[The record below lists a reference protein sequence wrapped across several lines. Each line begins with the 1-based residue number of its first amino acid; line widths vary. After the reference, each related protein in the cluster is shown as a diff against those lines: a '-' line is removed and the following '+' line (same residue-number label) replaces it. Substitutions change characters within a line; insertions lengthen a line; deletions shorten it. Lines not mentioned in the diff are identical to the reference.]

1 MNIKPTSPVWDF
13 PTRLFHWL
21 LAVLVAF
28 SWYSAEFS
36 TSLDARDW
44 HAYSGYAILGLVIF
58 RVIWGFIGGR
68 YARFCNFLRGP
79 GQIISY
85 LRGRDTE
92 SVSRGHNPLGA
103 LSVIG
108 LLLLLLVQTVTGLMS
123 NDDILFE
130 GPLFHLVDKETS
142 DLLTTIHHY
151 CWSVLRVLIVIHI
164 VAVLAYLVIKRDNLI
179 LPMITGRKTGE
190 ASADGPPVI
199 MPVHRAIA
207 AVLIAAAITWLIT
220 GYL

>member
-1 MNIKPTSPVWDF
+1 MNTKQTSPVWDF

-21 LAVLVAF
+21 LAALVAF

-36 TSLDARDW
+36 DSLDARDW

-58 RVIWGFIGGR
+58 RIIWGFIGGR
-68 YARFCNFLRGP
+68 YARFRTFLRGP
-79 GQIISY
+79 GAIADY
-85 LRGRDTE
+85 LRGRTT
-92 SVSRGHNPLGA
+92 SRGHNPLGA

-108 LLLLLLVQTVTGLMS
+108 LLVLLLIQTVTGLMS

-142 DLLTTIHHY
+142 DLMTTVHHY
-151 CWSVLRVLIVIHI
+151 SWSVLQILIVVHL
-164 VAVLAYLVIKRDNLI
+164 VAVLAYLIVKRDNLI
-179 LPMITGRKTGE
+179 LPMITGKKAGE
-190 ASADGPPVI
+190 NSADGPPVI
-199 MPVHRAIA
+199 MSFHRAVA
-207 AVLIAAAITWLIT
+207 AVLVAAAITWLII